1 MKRVTVKSGCIML
14 VKTGL
19 DSQRN
24 GGATASTSVGNNS
37 GCVGEIPGGSGTT
50 WISAWARKWS
60 IFAGTPVSVAMV
72 MSLPSVTSWRK
83 IGLESAYLKPHLDL

>member
-24 GGATASTSVGNNS
+24 GGVTASTSMGNNS

-60 IFAGTPVSVAMV
+60 IFAGTPVSVAMM
-72 MSLPSVTSWRK
+72 MSLVCYQLEKDRAGVCVPQTTS
-83 IGLESAYLKPHLDL
+83 